1 MERIKKIGKSILK
14 RAGNKKRLRRSRS
27 MPLKQFDLPYSN
39 HNVEPLY
46 SQPNARS
53 SKPVQD
59 VSGPSSLRQ
68 HQHQRYTDTEDYSFR
83 ASQLLPPLPMKIL
96 QRQEHERKIQYN
108 RDLAA
113 YQLEG
118 RSPLML
124 NYRYMAIDHTHST
137 TQKPTPLRAE
147 MIPSLRGES
156 CSGTGSFLSIAGRSV
171 PLLASRRRSRHSGI
185 STHLVKHFH
194 RRLPPGTSKLKDFC
208 TYDVL
213 GYNIRP
219 AYETKFT
226 HYKNRQPARVW
237 PARAYLQTTG
247 PSIMKS

>member
-1 MERIKKIGKSILK
+1 MFGSS

-137 TQKPTPLRAE
+137 TQKPTPFKSRDDTE
-147 MIPSLRGES
+147 PPRGELQWDWQ
-156 CSGTGSFLSIAGRSV
+156 F
-171 PLLASRRRSRHSGI
+171 PEYRRSKRS
-185 STHLVKHFH
+185 SARFSKTLATQHLNASCEA
-194 RRLPPGTSKLKDFC
+194 LS
-208 TYDVL
+208 
-213 GYNIRP
+213 
-219 AYETKFT
+219 
-226 HYKNRQPARVW
+226 
-237 PARAYLQTTG
+237 
-247 PSIMKS
+247 PSSATWD